1 MGGELIATA
10 PVGNVFNSPWG
21 SILGMFSFL
30 DASLE
35 QLCSPPPDGDTGWT
49 GYVVGGKGFYGA
61 LCSYETRARI
71 AKQRNASGILFN
83 SDLHSPFDWDGSSQE
98 ELAPASFV
106 YKHVYGCIE
115 GAVLTAAGPLGSST
129 AIELLSSGATPL
141 EGGWYLVLNVAL
153 DAFIMSF
160 VLVNILT
167 GLWQQHRFILHAM
180 ERSTRAV
187 VGLETISQSF
197 HLIRLLNGPGCVVR
211 VVGIAIAN

>member
-1 MGGELIATA
+1 M
-10 PVGNVFNSPWG
+10 
-21 SILGMFSFL
+21 
-30 DASLE
+30 
-35 QLCSPPPDGDTGWT
+35 
-49 GYVVGGKGFYGA
+49 
-61 LCSYETRARI
+61 
-71 AKQRNASGILFN
+71 
-83 SDLHSPFDWDGSSQE
+83 
-98 ELAPASFV
+98 
-106 YKHVYGCIE
+106 
-115 GAVLTAAGPLGSST
+115 
-129 AIELLSSGATPL
+129 
-141 EGGWYLVLNVAL
+141 LNVAL